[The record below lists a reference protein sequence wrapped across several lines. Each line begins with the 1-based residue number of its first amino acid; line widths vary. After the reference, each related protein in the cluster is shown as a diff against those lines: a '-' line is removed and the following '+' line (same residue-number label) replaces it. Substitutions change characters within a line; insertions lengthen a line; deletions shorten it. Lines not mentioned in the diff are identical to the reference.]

1 MSYIYKITNDINNK
15 IYIGKTAF
23 SIQKRFQEHCSD
35 AFRDRCEKR
44 PLYSAMRKYGIEHF
58 FIEEIEECDDII
70 AADREAYWIGVYEAY
85 SKGYNAT
92 LGGEGKFLYD
102 HEAIKQRLLE
112 HPYAK
117 DVAEE
122 FKCCRDI
129 VYDIAHKENIPLK
142 IIHNSK
148 AHEKTISCYTKHGE
162 FIQKFDSTVK
172 AAEWCFNTGK
182 CQTLNSGVRAH
193 IAEVANGKRK
203 SAYTY
208 IWKYN

>member
-1 MSYIYKITNDINNK
+1 MSYIYKITNDINDK

-35 AFRDRCEKR
+35 AFRERCEKR
-44 PLYSAMRKYGIEHF
+44 PLYTAMRKYGVEHF
-58 FIEEIEECDDII
+58 FVEEIEQCDDSL

-92 LGGEGKFLYD
+92 LGGDGKFLYD

-112 HPYAK
+112 FPYAK
-117 DVAEE
+117 LVAQE
-122 FKCCRDI
+122 FGCCTDT
-129 VYDIAHKENIPLK
+129 VCNIAHAENIQLKQSYNSEKKK
-142 IIHNSK
+142 IIQCYSK
-148 AHEKTISCYTKHGE
+148 QNE
-162 FIQKFDSTVK
+162 FIKEFESTAK
-172 AAEWCFNTGK
+172 AAEWCFATGK
-182 CQTLNSGVRAH
+182 CKTLNSGVRAH

-208 IWKYN
+208 IWRYN